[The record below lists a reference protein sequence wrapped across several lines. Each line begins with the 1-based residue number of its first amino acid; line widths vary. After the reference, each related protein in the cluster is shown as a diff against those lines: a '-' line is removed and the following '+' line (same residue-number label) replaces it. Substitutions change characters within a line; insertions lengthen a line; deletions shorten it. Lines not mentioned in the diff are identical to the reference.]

1 MIWVCVC
8 GHLVCGSRAAVGS
21 IVGALR
27 ARFRPFVIGRA
38 TGRSA
43 TRRRRPCSSFLFF
56 CGCIQVALSIPV
68 RSDGSHSI
76 FCSPFFFVLTGRHFC
91 SLVAPPTHRKQQNKI
106 GWFFF
111 FLLQVCRVWPSRPRK
126 WKKKSIQF
134 ETSRSLGLSFSF
146 AIWKKMNRK
155 AAGQVESLK
164 FGSSSR
170 DSLNG
175 RTKKKCIQQRS
186 IWKQVRRLWRCRRP
200 KLKKRKEKR
209 IREMKTGGI
218 EWRRH
223 RVR

>member
-43 TRRRRPCSSFLFF
+43 TRRRRPCSFFLWVYSSGAFHSRQVGWISLNFLFTLF
-56 CGCIQVALSIPV
+56 FRVDWPALLFAR
-68 RSDGSHSI
+68 RSAHT
-76 FCSPFFFVLTGRHFC
+76 PKT
-91 SLVAPPTHRKQQNKI
+91 AKQNWLI
-106 GWFFF
+106 LF

-200 KLKKRKEKR
+200 KLKKKKRKEN
-209 IREMKTGGI
+209 
-218 EWRRH
+218 
-223 RVR
+223 

>member
-111 FLLQVCRVWPSRPRK
+111 FCCKFAEFGRVGHVNERRNRSSSKRVALWAFLFHL
-126 WKKKSIQF
+126 QF
-134 ETSRSLGLSFSF
+134 E
-146 AIWKKMNRK
+146 KKW
-155 AAGQVESLK
+155 
-164 FGSSSR
+164 
-170 DSLNG
+170 
-175 RTKKKCIQQRS
+175 T
-186 IWKQVRRLWRCRRP
+186 
-200 KLKKRKEKR
+200 EKR
-209 IREMKTGGI
+209 PAKLSPSSLAHLHAI
-218 EWRRH
+218 H
-223 RVR
+223 